1 MELVS
6 HTQPRPDKRGYIQ
19 VCYEQVQQKERKGK
33 GGQSKA
39 DGSER
44 DDEEI
49 IFDSN
54 TKIK

>member
-19 VCYEQVQQKERKGK
+19 VCYEQVQQKEKKGK